1 MLASYQR
8 KKENIAKWTT
18 QFNQINKM
26 MYNYTT
32 TLRIRGNYLQKQ
44 LNKQQNNL
52 LKDWKNCKKKIHTQ
66 KNVVN
71 KTFFIVFFF
80 LSTLS
85 LIPFNACFPNKNPNF
100 PKESTV
106 LIETYS
112 HLLLSC
118 PVKTVLHVIS
128 YEPYSLKRHPL
139 NLAFVVFIFV
149 FHAFL
154 LIKNHTTGVFY
165 VIFFLN

>member
-1 MLASYQR
+1 
-8 KKENIAKWTT
+8 
-18 QFNQINKM
+18 

-71 KTFFIVFFF
+71 KTFFIVFFY

-100 PKESTV
+100 PKGDGPDKNILAPAAILSSKDGPLRNILRTV
-106 LIETYS
+106 LTEAPPAWPRFRR
-112 HLLLSC
+112 LRLC
-118 PVKTVLHVIS
+118 VP
-128 YEPYSLKRHPL
+128 R
-139 NLAFVVFIFV
+139 IF
-149 FHAFL
+149 
-154 LIKNHTTGVFY
+154 Y
-165 VIFFLN
+165 